1 MSTDTIE
8 GVADERDASAIDK
21 LEAEFGLQRQCEHDA
36 LMAAEA
42 AKTEAERAAAQA
54 KADVER
60 SAARAVLI
68 KRAGVASLLL
78 GAGIAI
84 ACFGASF
91 LLARPAERIVTRDV
105 PGPERRVEVPVYVTK
120 QQKDFIDRPDY
131 QSADFHGKLVAD
143 PDGFIRFDNG
153 KIFRPIM
160 SAEDNTVDP
169 TQEYVTAPYYG
180 DYAYCNK
187 IPNQTYGYRCLA
199 IHDDVIVDL
208 NQTRRTRVKA
218 DALDPSKVT
227 P

>member
-1 MSTDTIE
+1 MTTDTME
-8 GVADERDASAIDK
+8 GVADERDTSAVDR
-21 LEAEFGLQRQCEHDA
+21 LDREFEDQRIKDH
-36 LMAAEA
+36 AAVIA
-42 AKTEAERAAAQA
+42 AKDAETEAERVAAQA

-60 SAARAVLI
+60 SAARAVLV

-91 LLARPAERIVTRDV
+91 LLPGHERVVTRDV

-218 DALDPSKVT
+218 DAIDPSKVT